1 MSETKTVAKKVTETP
16 MSAFQNAGARMQSL
30 FNINNEMIEV
40 LSRAGRTY
48 FEGMSA
54 MNEELLN
61 FANERLAEASKTR
74 DILMQCRD
82 VGDVVKAQQDWLRTA
97 SQHYMGEA
105 SRLVDLGTKTMLS
118 TVNPIMD
125 HAKSSAAEI
134 GRQAEAA

>member
-1 MSETKTVAKKVTETP
+1 MSETKTVAKKATEAP
-16 MSAFQNAGARMQSL
+16 LSALQNAGERLQSL
-30 FNINNEMIEV
+30 FSMNNEMIDV
-40 LSRAGRTY
+40 LSRAGRIY

-54 MNEELLN
+54 MNEELMN

-82 VGDVVKAQQDWLRTA
+82 VNDVMKAQQEWLRTA

-105 SRLVDLGTKTMLS
+105 TRLVDLGTKTVLS

-125 HAKSSAAEI
+125 HAKSSAAEMS
-134 GRQAEAA
+134 RQAEAA